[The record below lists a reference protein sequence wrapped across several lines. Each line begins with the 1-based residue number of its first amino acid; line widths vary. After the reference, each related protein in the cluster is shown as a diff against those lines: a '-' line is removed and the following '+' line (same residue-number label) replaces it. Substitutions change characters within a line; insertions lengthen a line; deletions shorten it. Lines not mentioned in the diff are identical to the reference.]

1 MPFKYLLGGSAFLV
15 LVLAT
20 ACQRNS
26 EDQKKPQLFAE
37 LFVRYL
43 EAERELKATATF
55 FEGDSIQT
63 ASPKT
68 FSGGVSFQGS
78 GMEARPLPGG
88 VVRYTLQQNADY
100 SAAFPFRF
108 PSNNGQ
114 KQEYTLAMLPID
126 TFYIID
132 GKASKSQGMS
142 LYAQGGQL
150 QAGESLVFL
159 FNDANNRA
167 YSFTLEGPT
176 NGEEYR
182 ISAQQLEGLEPGPHQ
197 LYLVRKK
204 RMAEKKPGV
213 SILADVEFY
222 TRLVEVEVEQ

>member
-1 MPFKYLLGGSAFLV
+1 
-15 LVLAT
+15 
-20 ACQRNS
+20 
-26 EDQKKPQLFAE
+26 
-37 LFVRYL
+37 
-43 EAERELKATATF
+43 
-55 FEGDSIQT
+55 
-63 ASPKT
+63 
-68 FSGGVSFQGS
+68 
-78 GMEARPLPGG
+78 
-88 VVRYTLQQNADY
+88 
-100 SAAFPFRF
+100 
-108 PSNNGQ
+108 
-114 KQEYTLAMLPID
+114 
-126 TFYIID
+126 
-132 GKASKSQGMS
+132 MS